1 MDWTPGRYVGV
12 QHIPVDP
19 VEAARYA
26 EQAERQRVER
36 DAALQRALNLLEAK
50 IGPAALAKIQAG
62 GAYTVRSKWWPNVT
76 YLVPKESHARI
87 KVVADG
93 SVVTESCLV
102 TTDHSLPWPD
112 VLLHR
117 LTAIEMDES
126 VLFATGVLTQMK
138 KGKWTDKLKGL
149 FKSR

>member
-1 MDWTPGRYVGV
+1 ML
-12 QHIPVDP
+12 
-19 VEAARYA
+19 
-26 EQAERQRVER
+26 EQ
-36 DAALQRALNLLEAK
+36 K

-76 YLVPKESHARI
+76 YLVPKTPHERI

-102 TTDHSLPWPD
+102 TTDSSLPWPD

-117 LTAIEMDES
+117 ITALEMDES
-126 VLFATGVLTQMK
+126 VLFATGVLHTMK
-138 KGKWTDKLKGL
+138 YGKWMAKLRAF
-149 FKSR
+149 FKER